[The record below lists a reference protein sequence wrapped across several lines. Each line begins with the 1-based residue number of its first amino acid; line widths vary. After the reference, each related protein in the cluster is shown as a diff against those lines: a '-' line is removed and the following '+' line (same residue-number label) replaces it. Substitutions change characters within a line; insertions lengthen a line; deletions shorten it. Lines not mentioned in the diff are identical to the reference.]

1 MSDRSSSSPQRSP
14 HLNPVESAENNEKG
28 GEMDW
33 VAGGREAVARQ
44 ENEADL
50 NWTQADLNWT
60 QAAVS
65 VHVTNSKDADA
76 DVETLANSD
85 TQFQENTR
93 AAGEAADFFS
103 FIRFQL

>member
-14 HLNPVESAENNEKG
+14 HLNPVESARNNEKG

-33 VAGGREAVARQ
+33 VAGGREAVAWQ
-44 ENEADL
+44 ENEVDL

-65 VHVTNSKDADA
+65 VHVTNSKDTDT

-103 FIRFQL
+103 LIRFQL

>member
-1 MSDRSSSSPQRSP
+1 
-14 HLNPVESAENNEKG
+14 
-28 GEMDW
+28 MDW
-33 VAGGREAVARQ
+33 VAGGKEAVAWQ
-44 ENEADL
+44 ENEVDL
-50 NWTQADLNWT
+50 NRTQADLNWT

-93 AAGEAADFFS
+93 AAGEAANFS
-103 FIRFQL
+103 SLIRFEL